1 MTGMFGVAMC
11 LRERHFGD
19 PTCCTWISQG
29 SPRSETELRQY
40 CHNAA
45 KTLANVLVRRP
56 PDISVWD
63 TGFHANTE
71 RFQGLVPFL
80 PHLCPLTVPKGGV
93 CGVYSESP

>member
-63 TGFHANTE
+63 TMNVPE
-71 RFQGLVPFL
+71 RYVWKVMTKHEIL
-80 PHLCPLTVPKGGV
+80 KG
-93 CGVYSESP
+93 

>member
-45 KTLANVLVRRP
+45 KTLANVLVDDKTRN
-56 PDISVWD
+56 
-63 TGFHANTE
+63 FK
-71 RFQGLVPFL
+71 GLEIRVMHHQKYSGWIVL
-80 PHLCPLTVPKGGV
+80 GV
-93 CGVYSESP
+93 SCLVLLHSSSNGPMFVD